1 MVTAAR
7 HNLRHP
13 KNQAADGHRASI
25 LTRDR
30 RRVDG
35 KAVNITRDIRETLC
49 SFRTPIIQMKA
60 VNITRDFR
68 ETLCSIFRTP
78 IIQIMMM
85 ITDGRVVIG
94 TMITMIATATIMIM
108 TGTIMIMTETIM
120 IMTGTVIAIE
130 ITKAGEA

>member
-1 MVTAAR
+1 M
-7 HNLRHP
+7 
-13 KNQAADGHRASI
+13 
-25 LTRDR
+25 
-30 RRVDG
+30 
-35 KAVNITRDIRETLC
+35 C

-68 ETLCSIFRTP
+68 ETLCSIFRTR

-85 ITDGRVVIG
+85 IITDGRVVMG
-94 TMITMIATATIMIM
+94 TMITMSAGSG
-108 TGTIMIMTETIM
+108 TGTIMIATGTIM